1 MRYDVI
7 PEKHNLGLP
16 GAAQRAEGY
25 ADLVWDREARVWVLP
40 PVKREPL
47 PENPVPDPAPRPR
60 VLGHK
65 RWNVFAGKVRL
76 YILSASCREVAE
88 AEAERLAGPG
98 LRVEPEPVLVDRP
111 VAGRGLSAAE
121 VRFRL
126 GMAK

>member
-7 PEKHNLGLP
+7 PERYNLGLP
-16 GAAQRAEGY
+16 MVKRHDAGY
-25 ADLVWDREARVWVLP
+25 VDLVWDAAARVWCKP
-40 PVKREPL
+40 APIAEAI